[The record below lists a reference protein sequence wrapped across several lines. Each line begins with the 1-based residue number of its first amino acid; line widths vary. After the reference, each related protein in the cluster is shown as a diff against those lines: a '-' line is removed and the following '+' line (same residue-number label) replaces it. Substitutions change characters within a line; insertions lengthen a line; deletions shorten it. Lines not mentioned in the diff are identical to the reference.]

1 MTAEV
6 VGFWLVGAVLVVGSL
21 GVVLSRNLFHAA
33 VLYLP
38 IALVATGA
46 IFWLLESPFL
56 FGVQLLLY
64 AGGVVT
70 IVVFAIML
78 TERLVRASIRQSSR
92 FVFNG
97 AVLAAAVFV
106 GVVGF
111 VVQRAAPPASR
122 WWHSAARSSAPS
134 APPCSCSQYCWSL
147 PCSARSTSRERKIR
161 VPLPAYLILAA
172 LVFAIGLFG
181 VLTRRNAVGILLG
194 IELMLNAV
202 NINLVAFSRFRADIG
217 GLVFT
222 MLTIAITVAEVAVGL
237 AIVIAIFRVR
247 RTIEAD
253 HLDLLRG

>member
-70 IVVFAIML
+70 VVVFTIML
-78 TERLVRASIRQSSR
+78 TERLVGASIRQSSR

-97 AVLAAAVFV
+97 AVLAAALFV
-106 GVVGF
+106 GVTGF
-111 VVQRAAPPASR
+111 VVQRAVPTAPP
-122 WWHSAARSSAPS
+122 
-134 APPCSCSQYCWSL
+134 PPAGEQMVL
-147 PCSARSTSRERKIR
+147 LGR
-161 VPLPAYLILAA
+161 A
-172 LVFAIGLFG
+172 LVGPFG
-181 VLTRRNAVGILLG
+181 VALQLLAVLLVVALLG
-194 IELMLNAV
+194 ALYFA
-202 NINLVAFSRFRADIG
+202 
-217 GLVFT
+217 
-222 MLTIAITVAEVAVGL
+222 
-237 AIVIAIFRVR
+237 
-247 RTIEAD
+247 RTED
-253 HLDLLRG
+253 